1 MPTQNSSILQ
11 NPNRRK
17 FLFTMSMGLGSGF
30 LLAKSKHQYSS
41 SGANAE
47 WTVGQVIELFIKEVP
62 GAPFEKTVD
71 TLKAGSRETVVT
83 GIVTTMF
90 PTLAVIQKT
99 IALGANLI
107 IVHEPTYY
115 SGDDETNWLA
125 DSEVY
130 QYKVQLLK
138 KHNIAIWRN
147 HDYIHSLQRDG
158 VLMGVLQQLGWS
170 QYYKPG
176 EATLQLPSTTVQ
188 ALISHI
194 KEQMGVSAL
203 RYTGNLS
210 QPCRK
215 ILVMPGHAG
224 GKRQIEMLMKEKPDV
239 LICGEVTEWTTPE
252 YVRDAIGKGDKLA
265 LIVIGHSASEEAGSE
280 FMATWIK
287 EKIPAIPVT
296 HVPSDNSL
304 KVL

>member
-1 MPTQNSSILQ
+1 
-11 NPNRRK
+11 
-17 FLFTMSMGLGSGF
+17 MGLGSGF

-115 SGDDETNWLA
+115 SGDDEANWLA

-130 QYKVQLLK
+130 QYKAQLLK